1 MNHPYLAAKFREGLL
16 RSNAWGICC
25 LFIVA
30 LCVWDVAPLNAQ
42 TQVPPPPARTPV
54 RGGVVPPP
62 PPATGLRLRK
72 KPDSPTAGSS
82 QPQLPS
88 QLQDHSV
95 WFNVGWI
102 AAITALITAL
112 AGLVAAFRKR

>member
-54 RGGVVPPP
+54 RGVVVPPP